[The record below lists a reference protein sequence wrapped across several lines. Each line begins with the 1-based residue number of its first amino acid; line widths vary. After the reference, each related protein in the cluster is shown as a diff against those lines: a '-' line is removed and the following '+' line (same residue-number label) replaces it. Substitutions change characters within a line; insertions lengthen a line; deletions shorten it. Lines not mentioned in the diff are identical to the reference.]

1 MSSNRTVSV
10 DDLSTAVKR
19 ELEEYCDF
27 TAEEVKKIV
36 EEVGENVKKEI
47 QANAPVDT
55 GAYRK
60 SWKVTK
66 SKETATSKTV
76 VIHSDKRY
84 RLTHLLEKGHAKRG
98 GGRVAAKVHIAPA
111 EANAEKQLMERVE
124 RSLKK

>member
-1 MSSNRTVSV
+1 MGSNQTVSV
-10 DDLSTAVKR
+10 DDLSTVIKR

-27 TAEEVKKIV
+27 MAEEVKQIV
-36 EEVGENVKKEI
+36 GEVGENVKNEIKEK
-47 QANAPVDT
+47 APVDT

-66 SKETATSKTV
+66 TKETATSLSV
-76 VIHSDKRY
+76 VVHSEKRY

-111 EANAEKQLMERVE
+111 EANAEKQLIERVE
-124 RSLKK
+124 RSLKQ

>member
-19 ELEEYCDF
+19 ELEEYGDF

-36 EEVGENVKKEI
+36 EEVGESVKQEI

-66 SKETATSKTV
+66 QKETATSKTV
-76 VIHSDKRY
+76 VVHSKNRY

-111 EANAEKQLMERVE
+111 EANAEKQLIERVE

>member
-19 ELEEYCDF
+19 ELEEYCNF
-27 TAEEVKKIV
+27 TAEEVKQIV

-66 SKETATSKTV
+66 QKETATSKTV
-76 VIHSDKRY
+76 VVHSKNRY

-111 EANAEKQLMERVE
+111 EANAEKQLIERVE
-124 RSLKK
+124 RSLKQ

>member
-19 ELEEYCDF
+19 ELEEYCNF
-27 TAEEVKKIV
+27 TAEEVKQIV

-66 SKETATSKTV
+66 QKETATSKTV

-111 EANAEKQLMERVE
+111 EANAEKQLIERVE

>member
-1 MSSNRTVSV
+1 MSSNQTVSV
-10 DDLSTAVKR
+10 DNLSSAVR
-19 ELEEYCDF
+19 RQLEEYCSF
-27 TAEEVKKIV
+27 TADEVKQIV

-47 QANAPVDT
+47 QENAPVDT

-76 VIHSDKRY
+76 VVHSEKRY

-111 EANAEKQLMERVE
+111 EANAEKQLIEKVE
-124 RSLKK
+124 RSLRQ

>member
-19 ELEEYCDF
+19 ELEEYGDF

-36 EEVGENVKKEI
+36 EEVGESVKQEI

-66 SKETATSKTV
+66 QKETATSKTV
-76 VIHSDKRY
+76 VVHSKNRY

-124 RSLKK
+124 RSLKQ

>member
-19 ELEEYCDF
+19 ELEEYGDF

-36 EEVGENVKKEI
+36 EEVGESVKQEI

-66 SKETATSKTV
+66 QKETATSKTV
-76 VIHSDKRY
+76 VVHSKNRC

-111 EANAEKQLMERVE
+111 EANAEKQLIERVE

>member
-19 ELEEYCDF
+19 ELEEYGDF

-36 EEVGENVKKEI
+36 EEVGESVKQEI

-66 SKETATSKTV
+66 QKETATSKTV